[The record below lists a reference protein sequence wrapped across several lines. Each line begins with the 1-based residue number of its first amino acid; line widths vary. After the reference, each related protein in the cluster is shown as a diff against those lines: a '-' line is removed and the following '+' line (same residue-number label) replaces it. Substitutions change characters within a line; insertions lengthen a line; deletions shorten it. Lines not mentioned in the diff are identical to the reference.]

1 MYKLTK
7 VNRFHRKR
15 SKTCPNFAKITI
27 QYIVTKI
34 LWSQSPDVV
43 FHWPFTCYQLD
54 ASWCINSCFYLLEKL
69 VVLYQMAALL
79 LSVAFQVKLNLSK
92 WKLTTVINKLVNLR
106 NTWTLANKQAVTMIG
121 AATFSLISKKNCIL
135 KKQWHKGVLPKNQ
148 MWKYLHKSQEKIC
161 GSASHLIK
169 FFTTKFTNLIC
180 QIYFE
185 YITSYL
191 DISLSFILNRRYD
204 IYYFISTWPQAYLI
218 RISSGSESKIQSL
231 L

>member
-1 MYKLTK
+1 MIKLVYKLTK

-92 WKLTTVINKLVNLR
+92 WKLTTVINKLVNLC

-121 AATFSLISKKNCIL
+121 AATFSLISKTELHFKEAVTWRSSS
-135 KKQWHKGVLPKNQ
+135 KKSNV
-148 MWKYLHKSQEKIC
+148 KIF
-161 GSASHLIK
+161 S
-169 FFTTKFTNLIC
+169 
-180 QIYFE
+180 
-185 YITSYL
+185 
-191 DISLSFILNRRYD
+191 
-204 IYYFISTWPQAYLI
+204 
-218 RISSGSESKIQSL
+218 
-231 L
+231 